1 MFSNFPIDEKILK
14 NEMKIKNSFE
24 REIILFQLNKDVKYI
39 KRNIENKFK

>member
-39 KRNIENKFK
+39 KRNIK